1 MSFIFSCIN
10 NVLIFIILVLPGFF
24 GRKLHII
31 KSHHIDG
38 VSSIIVNILW
48 PAMVIDVMSKMQV
61 NDDSIRTVLVSGSI
75 SIIIYLVSSIIFLFY
90 WKIRHANP
98 NLVGILTF
106 CCACNNTGFI
116 GMPFIRAALGDEA
129 LFIASIPEV
138 VNDLFIF
145 TIGVALTQ
153 YGSEEKKGFDLKSM
167 LSPGFISVFVGLF
180 IFFFDIPLP
189 SCIASALSYMSN
201 AITAMAMLLVGAQ
214 LGEIN
219 LKQLLTE
226 QYVFEISCI
235 RLAIIPLLVAV
246 ALYFFLPNQTLI
258 AHVLI
263 LMFAMPCASSCAIL
277 ARQYNRDYQKAT
289 SYVMTSTLL
298 LIITLPFWSIITT
311 WLFQ

>member
-1 MSFIFSCIN
+1 MSYIISCIN
-10 NVLIFIILVLPGFF
+10 NVLTFIILVIPGYL
-24 GRKLHII
+24 GRKLNII

-61 NDDSIRTVLVSGSI
+61 NDDSIRTVIISGTI
-75 SIIIYLVSSIIFLFY
+75 SIVIYLLSSILFLFY
-90 WKIRHANP
+90 WKIRHASL

-106 CCACNNTGFI
+106 CCVCNNTGFI
-116 GMPFIRAALGDEA
+116 GMPFIRAALGDKA

-153 YGSEEKKGFDLKSM
+153 YGSHGKKGIDLKSM
-167 LSPGFISVFVGLF
+167 LSPGFISVFIGLF

-219 LKQLLTE
+219 LKQLLKE
-226 QYVFEISCI
+226 QYGFEISCI
-235 RLAIIPLLVAV
+235 RLVIIPILAAV
-246 ALYFFLPNQTLI
+246 ALYFLLPNQTLI
-258 AHVLI
+258 AHVLV

-289 SYVMTSTLL
+289 SYVMTSTIL
-298 LIITLPFWSIITT
+298 LIFTLPFWSVITA
-311 WLFQ
+311 WLFK